1 MVLEKLAVSQ
11 NRKDEAPNI
20 ELAELLVAQ
29 EDTEG
34 IQELIEGLQMKKG
47 IANDCI
53 KVLYEIGE
61 RNPLLISDHAD
72 VFLESLTSRNNRIVW
87 GAMTALVTIT
97 EYKAD
102 KIYKQIDKVKYAY
115 TNGSVITVD
124 NSISVFAKLCKAD
137 RRYEKELFPFLM
149 THLSTCRSK
158 EVPQHAERISICLNE
173 ENKTSFQR
181 VLNERKPDLSS
192 AQMKR
197 VDKLMKDLAIL

>member
-61 RNPLLISDHAD
+61 RNPLLISDHVD

-149 THLSTCRSK
+149 THLGTCRSK